1 MENTREQKLKYAFG
15 AHSSVKEF
23 HVTSDDQ
30 MFLGASDANNH
41 AKSLDDKD
49 VVVEK
54 RSDYVKSAVAPAP
67 DNQLDLERE
76 ALIVKHQEL
85 FGQKPA
91 KNAGIGTLQKKIDE
105 EIARR
110 EEQAIKD
117 AEITET
123 EDEGSSNGDADK
135 ASTEQKD

>member
-15 AHSSVKEF
+15 AHLSVKEF

-76 ALIVKHQEL
+76 ALIAKHQEL

-110 EEQAIKD
+110 EALAIKD
-117 AEITET
+117 AEIDAKESR
-123 EDEGSSNGDADK
+123 DGEGSGADALN
-135 ASTEQKD
+135 A

>member
-1 MENTREQKLKYAFG
+1 MENTREQKIKYAFG
-15 AHSSVKEF
+15 AHPTVKEF

-30 MFLGASDANNH
+30 MFLGSSDANNH

-105 EIARR
+105 EVARR
-110 EEQAIKD
+110 EAQAIKD
-117 AEITET
+117 AEIAAKEA
-123 EDEGSSNGDADK
+123 EDLSKGGSVGAN
-135 ASTEQKD
+135 TEQKD